1 MRVDARPR
9 LKTVAKVTYGL
20 GQPPPPADT
29 GIPIIRATNIFR
41 GRIDPAGLIFA
52 VKEDIPLDRA
62 PLLEKGEILVVRSGA
77 YTGDSA
83 LVTSDWVGSVP
94 GYDLR
99 VSPFG
104 AEPRFLAY
112 VLLSTY
118 GMDQIDL
125 ARTRA
130 AQPHL
135 NAEDLGELRLWLP
148 PISYQRAIADYLDR
162 ETGRIDALIEKKQ
175 HLLGLL
181 DERRMV
187 VMADG
192 VSGHFTSNRLL
203 PSTLSWLPWRGAK
216 WREAKLTLVARLGSG
231 HTPSR
236 DHPEWW
242 EECKIPWITTG
253 EVAQLR
259 SDRVEFLYDTG
270 EKISPLGVANSS
282 AEIHPKDTVV
292 LCRTASAGYSGIMGT
307 DMATSQDFATWTCGP
322 LIRPRFL
329 LLCLRAMRQDLLG
342 RLAMGSTHKTIY
354 MPDIEALRVP
364 LPEVDEQD
372 AIVDAVW
379 RRLRTVDTVIDEL
392 HRQIDLLAEH
402 RQALITGA
410 VTGEVAPPGVAA

>member
-52 VKEDIPLDRA
+52 IREDIPLDRA
-62 PLLEKGEILVVRSGA
+62 PLLEQGEILVVRSGA

-162 ETGRIDALIEKKQ
+162 ETGRIDALIDKKQ
-175 HLLGLL
+175 RLKELLQERRQTLITEAISRSHDPGTAARGDAVTTRRLKHLASIAVSNVDKKTVS
-181 DERRMV
+181 DERSV
-187 VMADG
+187 
-192 VSGHFTSNRLL
+192 RLCNYTDVYYNERITAEL
-203 PSTLSWLPWRGAK
+203 PFM
-216 WREAKLTLVARLGSG
+216 EA
-231 HTPSR
+231 
-236 DHPEWW
+236 
-242 EECKIPWITTG
+242 
-253 EVAQLR
+253 
-259 SDRVEFLYDTG
+259 
-270 EKISPLGVANSS
+270 
-282 AEIHPKDTVV
+282 
-292 LCRTASAGYSGIMGT
+292 TASADQIESFG
-307 DMATSQDFATWTCGP
+307 
-322 LIRPRFL
+322 
-329 LLCLRAMRQDLLG
+329 LRADDVLLTKDSETPDDIAVPAYVVADLPDVVCGYHLALLRPSQEVDG
-342 RLAMGSTHKTIY
+342 RHLFWELASRSSREQFSASANGITRFG
-354 MPDIEALRVP
+354 LRYDSFGEVLVP
-364 LPEVDEQD
+364 LPPIATQRAIADYLDGETARID
-372 AIVDAVW
+372 ALIQ
-379 RRLRTVDTVIDEL
+379 RIESQTS
-392 HRQIDLLAEH
+392 LLQEH
-402 RQALITGA
+402 RQALITAA
-410 VTGEVAPPGVAA
+410 VTGEVEVPGVAA